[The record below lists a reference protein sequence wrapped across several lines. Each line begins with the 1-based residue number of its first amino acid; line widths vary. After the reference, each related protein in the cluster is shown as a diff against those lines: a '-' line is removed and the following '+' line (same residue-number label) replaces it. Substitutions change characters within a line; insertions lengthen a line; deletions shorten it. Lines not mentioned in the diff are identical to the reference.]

1 MKRRTHPIAGLLDR
15 VNAII
20 ANLPGDQGRAAQ
32 IEWSKAANVH
42 RDHALVAMVQ
52 QAFGWTDAEVD
63 ALFVEADAV

>member
-20 ANLPGDQGRAAQ
+20 ANLPGDQGCAAQ

-42 RDHALVAMVQ
+42 RDHPLVAMVQ

-63 ALFVEADAV
+63 ALFIEADLV